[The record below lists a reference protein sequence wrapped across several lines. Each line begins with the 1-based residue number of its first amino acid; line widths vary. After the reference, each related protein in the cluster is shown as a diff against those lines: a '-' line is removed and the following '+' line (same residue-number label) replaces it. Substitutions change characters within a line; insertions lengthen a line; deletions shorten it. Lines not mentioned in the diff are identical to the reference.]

1 MRWASI
7 HIWLCILL
15 QAVTTAS
22 SLDSLCQCVANKK
35 KFPCQV
41 AEPTGAAEEGRL
53 EMEDLMPRSLKFD
66 ECWIGET
73 PATQE
78 SLATQETPP
87 KLVKPNFGGVVDESP
102 SPTNADPS
110 PSPTNASIAGLADE
124 AGLINISPWR

>member
-1 MRWASI
+1 MVVYIITSGDYRQQSG
-7 HIWLCILL
+7 LTLSMCCK
-15 QAVTTAS
+15 Q
-22 SLDSLCQCVANKK
+22 K

-78 SLATQETPP
+78 SFATPS
-87 KLVKPNFGGVVDESP
+87 FGGVVDESP